1 MAHPLR
7 HALPVS
13 RIFDSVAITH
23 RAMDYHL
30 ERQNVLASNVAN
42 VDTPGFRP
50 FELVREDAPAGDE
63 SGSLRLRTTDE
74 AHVRSGRAG
83 GPGPFRLAESEE
95 RVVNPGND
103 GNAVSLEREM
113 SKVAAN
119 QLRYEGAV
127 RIVRRQLGMLRYAAN
142 DGNG

>member
-1 MAHPLR
+1 MTSLFHDV
-7 HALPVS
+7 HVS
-13 RIFDSVAITH
+13 H
-23 RAMDYHL
+23 RALDYHL

-50 FELVREDAPAGDE
+50 LELVREDLPEPERGR
-63 SGSLRLRTTDE
+63 LRLRTTDDGHLGYRRE
-74 AHVRSGRAG
+74 L
-83 GPGPFRLAESEE
+83 GPFRLAQAEE

-119 QLRYEGAV
+119 ELRYEGAV
-127 RIVRRQLGMLRYAAN
+127 RIVRKQLGLLRYAAN